1 MKFTN
6 SKNNF
11 KSLGKDIK
19 GIVCSSVC
27 LIKDTLNIPF
37 AFCKDARDALL
48 EAKSKKSK
56 DKQAYKTEFIAN

>member
-19 GIVCSSVC
+19 GIICSSVC

-37 AFCKDARDALL
+37 AFCKDTRDALL
-48 EAKSKKSK
+48 EVKSKKLET
-56 DKQAYKTEFIAN
+56 KQANNMELNAN